1 MVKRVTKTCN
11 LFCYEMSWKIIFVQV
26 AWIQTF
32 KLDKNTRESHHTR
45 NLRLLLQNKFALGR
59 WKAQHVSFSLLRA
72 WPLMWRAISQA
83 ISVLGI
89 RAYHLTETALSPSL
103 WLSFYPWCTLV
114 IVTNS
119 PCYLKVSLVRGSRWK
134 YAKKRR
140 KRWVI
145 LQFCCFCSHQL
156 ILENENYWN

>member
-1 MVKRVTKTCN
+1 
-11 LFCYEMSWKIIFVQV
+11 MSWKIIFVQV
-26 AWIQTF
+26 AWVETKHWI
-32 KLDKNTRESHHTR
+32 KIRGSHTIHGIYVPFCKTSLPWVGEKR
-45 NLRLLLQNKFALGR
+45 NMF
-59 WKAQHVSFSLLRA
+59 SFSLLRA
-72 WPLMWRAISQA
+72 WPLAWRAISQA

-140 KRWVI
+140 KRWVV
-145 LQFCCFCSHQL
+145 LQFCCSCPWKLQL
-156 ILENENYWN
+156 LELETLKPVSELPCP

>member
-1 MVKRVTKTCN
+1 
-11 LFCYEMSWKIIFVQV
+11 MSWKIIFVQV
-26 AWIQTF
+26 AWLQT
-32 KLDKNTRESHHTR
+32 KNCIKIRGSRTIHGIFTSLAAKQVCLGPMKSATCLLFPTARVASRVESYLTGYICFGYPCIPL
-45 NLRLLLQNKFALGR
+45 NGDCA
-59 WKAQHVSFSLLRA
+59 FS
-72 WPLMWRAISQA
+72 I
-83 ISVLGI
+83 
-89 RAYHLTETALSPSL
+89 L

-114 IVTNS
+114 IVTNL